1 MTIETWQDS
10 LRQAVRDGN
19 KALGSEVARSAL
31 AAGLLPLEFFQQVI
45 EPVLT
50 EVGDGF
56 SRLEL
61 FLPDLMRAGMVIK
74 AIQEEVLGP
83 AIRAQNAASTVAGKV
98 VIGSSQGDVHDIGKN
113 MVSLMLQVNGFAV
126 TDLGVNISPRRF
138 IEAAQ
143 QEGADII
150 AISSLLTPS
159 LPYIRDVVKLLEGY
173 NLRQQFM
180 VVAGGAAA
188 TREWAK
194 TIGIDGYGEDAIEAV
209 QICRQIMAN
218 RREQN

>member
-10 LRQAVRDGN
+10 LRQAVHDGN

-31 AAGLLPLEFFQQVI
+31 TVGLSPLEFFQQVI

-61 FLPDLMRAGMVIK
+61 FLPDLMRAGMVVK

-83 AIRAQNAASTVAGKV
+83 AIRAQNAATTVAGKV

-126 TDLGVNISPRRF
+126 TDLGVNVSPRRF
-138 IEAAQ
+138 IETAR

-159 LPYIRDVVKLLEGY
+159 LPYVKDVVKLLEGY
-173 NLRQQFM
+173 NLRQQFR

-194 TIGIDGYGEDAIEAV
+194 TIEIDGYGEDAIEAV